1 MTEREP
7 EPAPSYL
14 VAWLLGMPGLLMLL
28 WLLLSGTS

>member
-14 VAWLLGMPGLLMLL
+14 VAWLLGMPGLFMLL
-28 WLLLSGTS
+28 WLFLSGTS